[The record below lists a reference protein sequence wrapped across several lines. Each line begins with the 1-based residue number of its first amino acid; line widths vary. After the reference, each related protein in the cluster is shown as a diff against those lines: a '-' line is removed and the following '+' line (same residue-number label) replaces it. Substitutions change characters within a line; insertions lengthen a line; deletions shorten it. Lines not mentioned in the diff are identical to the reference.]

1 MTALA
6 KEKAKDYQRAW
17 RAAHPGYQD
26 AWNLAHPGKAA
37 SYYATRTERNRAK
50 RIAKRLVKQYGITPA
65 ELARRPRQKI
75 IEKTI

>member
-1 MTALA
+1 MNDLA

-37 SYYATRTERNRAK
+37 SYYIIRTERNRAK
-50 RIAKRLVKQYGITPA
+50 RIAKRLVKQYGITVA
-65 ELARRPRQKI
+65 ELARRPGRKL